1 MRPAILLSLSI
12 AFVHTANAQFTVLPQ
27 VGFENS
33 RTSVAVN
40 DQKTFSP
47 LGGKVSPQAAIRLD
61 YKFKK
66 AHGPF
71 IGLATSRSVVEYS
84 FTNPEAGRNV
94 YTALRGNT
102 QLRLEGGYQ
111 VSTKPIYFKKA
122 SAAKSSSGNHN
133 QKSMQ
138 QSSCGKSVAR
148 TSCGSKA
155 ATAKAP
161 AKRQDTR
168 TWMRIQPSVGVAYVP
183 GAARTDIY
191 TKTEGTQ
198 PVYVYNAGS
207 WTTAVMSGVG
217 LEFGTAA
224 RSKFLVSLN
233 YVKGMGNLDE
243 RSVTTMVGNKPA
255 VTNLKSNASS
265 WNLRMGIPISFA
277 KKQPAVK
284 QQATEKIY
292 KTEKR
297 CGDYKM
303 QYKSRCTRVI

>member
-1 MRPAILLSLSI
+1 
-12 AFVHTANAQFTVLPQ
+12 VHTANAQFTVLPQ

-71 IGLATSRSVVEYS
+71 LGLATSRSIVEYG
-84 FTNPEAGRNV
+84 FTNPEAGRDI

-122 SAAKSSSGNHN
+122 PAAKSASGSHY
-133 QKSMQ
+133 QKNTQ
-138 QSSCGKSVAR
+138 QSGCGKSVAR

-161 AKRQDTR
+161 AKKQNTR
-168 TWMRIQPSVGVAYVP
+168 TWMRIQPSLGVAYIP
-183 GAARTDIY
+183 GAPGTGIY
-191 TKTEGTQ
+191 TKSEGTQ
-198 PVYVYNAGS
+198 TVYQYNAGN
-207 WTTAVMSGVG
+207 WTTAVMSGIG
-217 LEFGTAA
+217 FEFGSAA
-224 RSKFLVSLN
+224 QSKFLVSLN
-233 YVKGMGNLDE
+233 YVKGVGNLDE

-255 VTNLKSNASS
+255 VTNLKSDASS

-277 KKQPAVK
+277 KKQPVVK
-284 QQATEKIY
+284 QQAPQKTY
-292 KTEKR
+292 KSEKR
-297 CGDYKM
+297 CGEYKM